1 MSRRLS
7 IFIVACFAAAAI
19 AVTSALASTGG
30 EPAQRGTTLHFL
42 LREQQQVIDRAP
54 SGPSNGDLVL
64 LRGTLLDPDT
74 RQAVGTEVGSYFMV
88 DAAHQGRSLATIVF
102 TPDARSRLAKADQ
115 ITAQTIFDFAP
126 PPQIA
131 PITGGSGRYTG
142 AGGTIVA
149 TDGPDGLVDLVVHLA

>member
-1 MSRRLS
+1 M
-7 IFIVACFAAAAI
+7 
-19 AVTSALASTGG
+19 
-30 EPAQRGTTLHFL
+30 
-42 LREQQQVIDRAP
+42 
-54 SGPSNGDLVL
+54 
-64 LRGTLLDPDT
+64 
-74 RQAVGTEVGSYFMV
+74 GTEVGSYIMV